1 MNNFFAIGRLIKD
14 VEVKYTR
21 TNKAVAGFT
30 IAVTRPFKNQNG
42 DYESDFINCELWD
55 KIAETMKEYTHKG
68 DQIGIAG
75 TIRTELY
82 EDKEGNKRNKTY
94 VLVDQIK
101 FLSFGKK
108 EEKKEEKNEIG
119 NDLPTDEMPF

>member
-42 DYESDFINCELWD
+42 DYESDFINCELWG
-55 KIAETMKEYTHKG
+55 KIAETMKNYLKKG
-68 DQIGIAG
+68 DMIGIKG
-75 TIRTELY
+75 SLRSDSY
-82 EDKEGNKRNKTY
+82 EDKDGNKKYRTY
-94 VLVDQIK
+94 VNVEK
-101 FLSFGKK
+101 VTFLQA
-108 EEKKEEKNEIG
+108 KKEEKNEIG

>member
-30 IAVTRPFKNQNG
+30 RAVTRPFKNQNG
-42 DYESDFINCELWD
+42 DYESDFINCELWG
-55 KIAETMKEYTHKG
+55 KIAETMKNYLKKG
-68 DQIGIAG
+68 DMIGIKG
-75 TIRTELY
+75 SLRSDSY
-82 EDKEGNKRNKTY
+82 EDKDGNKKYRTY
-94 VLVDQIK
+94 VNVEK
-101 FLSFGKK
+101 VTFLQA
-108 EEKKEEKNEIG
+108 KKEEKNEIG